1 MSRSFSVESVEV
13 GDRVELWIGDS
24 AKAVVVQEIVESESA
39 RTLHV
44 ASNGE
49 PAEVTIPRS
58 HEVNLVC

>member
-24 AKAVVVQEIVESESA
+24 AKAVVVRKIVESESA

-44 ASNGE
+44 TSNRE
-49 PAEVTIPRS
+49 PVEVTIPRG